1 MFQTNEDSGPAKGGL
16 LGVLATFADKWGARE
31 PLLSLP
37 KGYQPRPRP
46 AAGTWT
52 AAQVA
57 EHSTPG
63 DAWLIID
70 NKVRNTYPRQ
80 PACAHGLPGTTAVP
94 SCTAC
99 HPALNPLKHPSPVP
113 GQTKQPQAPSPG

>member
-57 EHSTPG
+57 EHCTPG

-70 NKVRNTYPRQ
+70 NKVRNRHPRQ
-80 PACAHGLPGTTAVP
+80 RACAHGLPQPGTTAVP
-94 SCTAC
+94 SCTPC
-99 HPALNPLKHPSPVP
+99 HPGTRAAL
-113 GQTKQPQAPSPG
+113 

>member
-57 EHSTPG
+57 EHCTPG

-70 NKVRNTYPRQ
+70 NKVRNRHPRR
-80 PACAHGLPGTTAVP
+80 AWAATARHN
-94 SCTAC
+94 SS
-99 HPALNPLKHPSPVP
+99 ALMHARHQGRPLKHHSPVP